1 MQQASIERIEPGAI
15 DADQDAADGQ
25 TDTSQRREPVQ
36 LEVRVLEGELR
47 GARTVVDAA
56 YTVKA
61 GQTLQ
66 SDVVLRSE
74 ELGGRTLSF
83 RAHGHGV
90 LVHVRG
96 GDALV
101 GQHRFEDGQKFL
113 FPLYR
118 PLKLGE
124 MVIAFGQPGNASW
137 LQLASAQDEGL
148 AHEGDDPLAAAQ
160 YVGFD
165 AQAAHAVAMGQSQDR
180 PVAHRWSKW
189 LAMAGSAVAA
199 VSMGAWALAYAVA
212 PNGPTPEQQLQAAQ
226 SDLRHAGLSGLNV
239 ALQDGGGALLVSGY
253 LDKTAQRAQAE
264 QLMAR
269 RTLPA
274 QYKVWVNEDLVVAV
288 RDVFRVQGVQAE
300 IKALGPGA
308 MLAET
313 HLADLA
319 RIDTVKTVA
328 RRDVPGLTAIEVH
341 NVAPPPVPEPV
352 PVIDD
357 PGKRVASIVPGNPAY
372 VVTAD
377 GTRYFQGALLP
388 TGHRIVAVKT
398 GEVLLERGGQS
409 MALQF

>member
-1 MQQASIERIEPGAI
+1 MDKRMQQTGIDSRIEPGE
-15 DADQDAADGQ
+15 G
-25 TDTSQRREPVQ
+25 SRRDPVQ
-36 LEVRVLEGELR
+36 LEVRVLEGELS

-61 GQTLQ
+61 GKDLHC
-66 SDVVLRSE
+66 DVVLRSD

-96 GDALV
+96 GDANV
-101 GQHRFEDGQKFL
+101 GGKQFEAGQKFL

-118 PLKLGE
+118 PLKLGD
-124 MVIAFGQPGNASW
+124 MVIAFGQPESASW
-137 LQLASAQDEGL
+137 EQLSTALTGVDSPDA
-148 AHEGDDPLAAAQ
+148 DPLAEAQ
-160 YVGFD
+160 HVDFD
-165 AQAAHAVAMGQSQDR
+165 AQAAHAA
-180 PVAHRWSKW
+180 AHAGPERHAAPRWSKW

-199 VSMGAWALAYAVA
+199 VSMGVWAVAYAVA
-212 PNGPTPEQQLQAAQ
+212 PTGPTPEQQLQAAQ
-226 SDLRHAGLSGLNV
+226 TDLRHAGLAALNV
-239 ALQDGGGALLVSGY
+239 SLAEDGSALLVSGY
-253 LDKTAQRAQAE
+253 LEKAAQRAQAE
-264 QLMAR
+264 QMLGKR
-269 RTLPA
+269 SLPA
-274 QYKVWVNEDLVVAV
+274 QFHVWVNEDLVVAV

-319 RIDTVKTVA
+319 RIETVKTVA

-341 NVAPPPVPEPV
+341 NVAPPVVPEPV

-357 PGKRVASIVPGNPAY
+357 PGKRVASIVPGSPAY
-372 VVTAD
+372 IVTAD

-388 TGHRIVAVKT
+388 TGHRIVAVRT
-398 GEVLLERGGQS
+398 GEVVLERGGQTA
-409 MALQF
+409 ALQF